1 MDMNY
6 NLDIMSKRIFDT
18 LNKTDLIDISNK
30 LKNIKGNT
38 LVTGA
43 GGSYVV
49 AKFVAKVLENKNN
62 IICEAISP
70 RDILYKNLNNY
81 NNIISASYSGNNYG
95 VDVSLSNNLNKYLL
109 SRNKKDGVINLN
121 YINTDIEKSF
131 ISLSSTMIPL
141 SIMLNYYLD
150 GNTSIID
157 EILSKNFNFKF
168 KNKKV
173 YEILS
178 GVDSTVASTFL
189 DSTITEAG
197 LGIPV
202 LHDKYD
208 FCHGRSTLG
217 YVFDTNMIYINKDKE
232 LDKLFINELK
242 KYYDDLIILNKC
254 YDDEIINEYY
264 LTYMSIYLC
273 KYMAFIQN
281 KDLSIV
287 NYSEIVKKLYKYK
300 GEM

>member
-1 MDMNY
+1 MPYIYSLAGRTYIEDYTMMRGLTMD
-6 NLDIMSKRIFDT
+6 F
-18 LNKTDLIDISNK
+18 
-30 LKNIKGNT
+30 
-38 LVTGA
+38 
-43 GGSYVV
+43 
-49 AKFVAKVLENKNN
+49 
-62 IICEAISP
+62 P
-70 RDILYKNLNNY
+70 
-81 NNIISASYSGNNYG
+81 
-95 VDVSLSNNLNKYLL
+95 
-109 SRNKKDGVINLN
+109 KD
-121 YINTDIEKSF
+121 
-131 ISLSSTMIPL
+131 
-141 SIMLNYYLD
+141 
-150 GNTSIID
+150 
-157 EILSKNFNFKF
+157 
-168 KNKKV
+168 KKV

>member
-70 RDILYKNLNNY
+70 RDILYKDLSNY
-81 NNIISASYSGNNYG
+81 NNIISTSYSGNNYG

-157 EILSKNFNFKF
+157 EILSKDFNFKF

-264 LTYMSIYLC
+264 LTYMSINLC
-273 KYMAFIQN
+273 KYIAYIQN

-287 NYSEIVKKLYKYK
+287 KYSEIVKKLYKYK

>member
-70 RDILYKNLNNY
+70 RDILYKDLSNY
-81 NNIISASYSGNNYG
+81 NNIISTSYSGNNYG

-157 EILSKNFNFKF
+157 EILSKDFNFKF

-264 LTYMSIYLC
+264 LTYS
-273 KYMAFIQN
+273 
-281 KDLSIV
+281 
-287 NYSEIVKKLYKYK
+287 
-300 GEM
+300 